1 VNRILD
7 EQQRRNR
14 RSQNAWQA
22 YAGHR
27 ERVTRLLVE
36 AACGPQPALCVLGAG
51 NCNDL
56 DLVQLAARFPE
67 IHLCDSDSEALAYG
81 IAAQGLAAS
90 DRLHVHGGVELS
102 GVAPLLAD
110 WSPEHPPDEP
120 TVVQCALQASAAT
133 PLTLESRVAV
143 ATSVCLLSQL
153 LEAVTSTLRERHP
166 AYLRLLTAV
175 RRRHLELLL
184 ELTQPGG
191 AVVLVTDFVSA
202 ATFPGLPA
210 VDERQLPQLTAQ
222 LIQQRNFFSG
232 LNPFVLHRLFRTDPA
247 LAGQVSDVRLC
258 RPWLWHFPARTY
270 AVTAIIAR
278 KIACSMDVRDGA
290 GTSLGPRG

>member
-1 VNRILD
+1 MNRILD

-14 RSQNAWQA
+14 RSQDAWQA

-27 ERVTRLLVE
+27 QRVTRLLLE

-56 DLVQLAARFPE
+56 DLAQLTTSFRE
-67 IHLCDSDSEALAYG
+67 IHLCDIDSEALASG
-81 IAAQGLAAS
+81 VAAQGLAAS
-90 DRLHVHGGVELS
+90 DRLHVRGGVELS
-102 GVAPLLAD
+102 GIAPWLAD
-110 WSPEHPPDEP
+110 WSPEQPPDAS
-120 TVVQCALQASAAT
+120 TVAQCAARAATAT
-133 PLTLESRVAV
+133 PLILEQRVAV
-143 ATSVCLLSQL
+143 AASVCLLSQL
-153 LEAVTSTLRERHP
+153 IEAVTRTLRETHP
-166 AYLRLLTAV
+166 ACLPLLTAV

-222 LIQQRNFFSG
+222 LIQQRNFFTG
-232 LNPFVLHRLFRTDPA
+232 LNPFVLHQLFKTDPA
-247 LAGQVSDVRLC
+247 LAGLVSDVRLC
-258 RPWLWHFPARTY
+258 PPWLWHFPARTY
-270 AVTAIIAR
+270 AVCALVAR
-278 KIACSMDVRDGA
+278 KRA
-290 GTSLGPRG
+290 